1 MVIVIVLLVLAIMW
15 TSGLALPTVLS
26 AAGLTYGSIMFIGLA
41 ALAISFMISPEGAME
56 GLNKAVGAVSSVVS
70 GVVGGAIDIAKGVG
84 STVADKLNLSGLI
97 AIGIA
102 GFLGYKYLT
111 KEDPKVVEI
120 KGGTNDYSGS

>member
-15 TSGLALPTVLS
+15 TAGLTLPAVLS
-26 AAGLTYGSIMFIGLA
+26 AAGLTYSSIMFIGLA
-41 ALAISFMISPEGAME
+41 ALAICFMISPEGAME

-70 GVVGGAIDIAKGVG
+70 GVVGGAIDIVKGAG
-84 STVADKLNLSGLI
+84 SAIADKLNLSGLI
-97 AIGIA
+97 IIGVA

-120 KGGTNDYSGS
+120 RGGTNDYSGS